1 LPSGGS
7 CLLSSLNL
15 SEYVKNPFSNKAE
28 FNLDSFVQDTKDVV
42 VYMNDILDEN
52 IQYLPLQ
59 EQKESAKNYRQ
70 LGIGVMGLA
79 DMFIKMG
86 IRYGSKESKTLI
98 KYIFSRMANSALQQ
112 SALLAKENGTYE
124 LYNKQA
130 VLSSPYL
137 QFVCTQETYSMIEKY
152 GLKNAELLSIAPTG
166 TISTMIGVS
175 GGSEPIFQNSY
186 TRKSESLGENGQE
199 VYYKVYTP
207 IVKEYM
213 EQNNITK
220 ENDLPDYFVTAMDLN
235 YKERIE
241 VQSELQKYID
251 SAISSTVN
259 LPEETTVE
267 EIMDLYMYA
276 WEMGLKGI
284 TVYRNNC
291 QRSGILI
298 TDKKAK
304 TVPEK
309 IKELQEEIN
318 TLVINSL
325 KEDSENCPMCGG
337 YLLHVG
343 GCVECQDCGYSPCSI

>member
-1 LPSGGS
+1 M
-7 CLLSSLNL
+7 LSSFNL
-15 SEYVKNPFSNKAE
+15 SEYVKNPFSNNSLFDYK
-28 FNLDSFVQDTKDVV
+28 SFEKDVKDVV
-42 VYMNDILDEN
+42 IYMNDILDEN

-59 EQKESAKNYRQ
+59 EQKESAEKYRQ
-70 LGIGVMGLA
+70 LGIGTMGLA

-86 IRYGSKESKTLI
+86 IKYGDDKSKKMI
-98 KYIFSRMANSALQQ
+98 NNIFSLMANSAIQQ
-112 SALLAKENGTYE
+112 SALLAKEYGTYPA
-124 LYNKQA
+124 YNKSA
-130 VLSSPYL
+130 ILSSPYL
-137 QFVCTQETYSMIEKY
+137 LSVANKETYSLVEKY
-152 GLKNAELLSIAPTG
+152 GLYNAEILSIAPTG
-166 TISTMIGVS
+166 SISTMLGVS
-175 GGSEPIFQNSY
+175 GGIEPIFCLSY
-186 TRKSESLGENGQE
+186 IRKSESLGSEGE
-199 VYYKVYTP
+199 DVYYKVYTS
-207 IVKEYM
+207 IAKEYM
-213 EQNNITK
+213 TKNNITK